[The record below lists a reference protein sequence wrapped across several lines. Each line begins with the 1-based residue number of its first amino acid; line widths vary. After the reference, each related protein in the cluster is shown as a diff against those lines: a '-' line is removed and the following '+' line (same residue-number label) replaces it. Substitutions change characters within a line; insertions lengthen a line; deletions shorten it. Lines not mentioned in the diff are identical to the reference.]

1 MPVSKLDLWIFWVGA
16 VIYGLVV
23 LAARIGAMRA
33 GPSASARSSR
43 SIVGI
48 VLQML
53 GIFLAGAGA
62 VHGGLP
68 NAAPRSI
75 AAGVVIAALLLNA
88 AALFH
93 WSAETMGKN
102 WSLVARTREDHE
114 LVTSG
119 PFAYVRHPIYVSML
133 MFLFALAVAT
143 GHALHLLWA
152 VPVFAA
158 GTAIRIAE
166 EEKLL
171 RAAFGAAF
179 EDYASGTGALL
190 PKRSVAFRGQ
200 HR

>member
-1 MPVSKLDLWIFWVGA
+1 MPVSKLDLWIFWAGA

-23 LAARIGAMRA
+23 LAARIGATRA
-33 GPSASARSSR
+33 GHSANARSRR
-43 SIVGI
+43 SIGGI
-48 VLQML
+48 ALQTL
-53 GIFLAGAGA
+53 GIALAGIGA
-62 VHGGLP
+62 IHIGLP

-88 AALFH
+88 AALFY

-133 MFLFALAVAT
+133 MFLLALAVAT
-143 GHALHLLWA
+143 GHAANLLWA
-152 VPVFAA
+152 VPVFAV
-158 GTAIRIAE
+158 GTVIRISE

-171 RAAFGAAF
+171 RAAFGDAF
-179 EDYASGTGALL
+179 ESYVRRTGAFF
-190 PKRSVAFRGQ
+190 PIR
-200 HR
+200 